1 MIYKSAQIESYL
13 KKPDMSVKAV
23 LLYGQNEGLIAE
35 YVKKLVLTVAADL
48 YDPFA
53 VVYLNWDDVKG
64 DIGTL
69 SSEFNSQSLMG
80 SRRVIV
86 LRDCDN
92 NLTKPLNDI
101 LENSKSD
108 SLLVIT
114 GAASLNGKS
123 SLVSLFNNDKQL
135 AAVACYEDRD
145 ENISSS
151 ARSLLIER
159 GITFQNDAF
168 MLLCSR
174 LSNDRKSNV
183 NEIEKLVTYVGT
195 KKHFDVD
202 DVKAVVFDQAISG
215 IDDLCFYTMSGI
227 KQKALN
233 SLKYLLN
240 EGVDEV
246 QIARAF
252 IRHVNK
258 LLEGK
263 ALMESGV
270 GASEA
275 IKKVLPKNMFYRYD
289 MGATQLSRWS
299 KDRLFDVMDL
309 LYKTEK
315 DCKTTNMPV
324 AEALTYTVLTLLS
337 AASKLAQIR

>member
-1 MIYKSAQIESYL
+1 MIYKQAQIESYL
-13 KKPDMSVKAV
+13 KKPDLAVKAI

-35 YVKKLVLTVAADL
+35 YAKKLVLTVSKDL

-64 DIGTL
+64 DIGLL
-69 SSEFNSQSLMG
+69 SSEYNSQSLMG
-80 SRRVIV
+80 SRRVVV
-86 LRDCDN
+86 LKEADN

-101 LENSKSD
+101 LDGSKSD
-108 SLLVIT
+108 TLLVVT
-114 GAASLNGKS
+114 GAGSLNGKS
-123 SLVSLFNNDKQL
+123 SLVSLFNNDKQT

-145 ENISSS
+145 ENISSA
-151 ARSLLIER
+151 ARSWLLER
-159 GITFQNDAF
+159 GITFPNDAF

-195 KKHFDVD
+195 KKHFEVD
-202 DVKAVVFDQAISG
+202 DVRAVVFDQAISG

-227 KQKALN
+227 KLKALN

-240 EGVDEV
+240 EGVEEV
-246 QIARAF
+246 QIVRAF

-263 ALMESGV
+263 ALMEGGT
-270 GASEA
+270 GASDA

-289 MGATQLSRWS
+289 MGATQLGRWP
-299 KDRLFDVMDL
+299 KDRLFDVMEL
-309 LYKTEK
+309 LYKAEK
-315 DCKTTNMPV
+315 DCKTTNMPT
-324 AEALTYTVLTLLS
+324 AESLSYMVLTLLS
-337 AASKLAQIR
+337 AARKLFL

>member
-1 MIYKSAQIESYL
+1 MIYKQVQIDNYL
-13 KKPDMSVKAV
+13 KKTDVSVKAI

-35 YVKKLVLTVAADL
+35 YMKKLVLTVAQDL

-53 VVYLNWDDVKG
+53 VVHLNWDDVKN
-64 DIGTL
+64 DIGIL
-69 SSEFNSQSLMG
+69 ASEYNSQSLMG
-80 SRRVIV
+80 TRRVVV
-86 LRDCDN
+86 LKDADN
-92 NLTKPLNDI
+92 GLTKALIDI

-108 SLLVIT
+108 TLLVVC
-114 GAASLNGKS
+114 GSASLNGKA
-123 SLVSLFNNDKQL
+123 SLVNFFNNEKYT
-135 AAVACYEDRD
+135 ASFACYEDRD
-145 ENISSS
+145 ENIASS
-151 ARSLLIER
+151 ARTLLIER
-159 GITFQNDAF
+159 QITFNNDAF
-168 MLLCSR
+168 VLLCSR

-183 NEIEKLVTYVGT
+183 NEIEKLITYVGT

-202 DVKAVVFDQAISG
+202 DVRAVVFDQAISG

-227 KQKALN
+227 KVKALN

-246 QIARAF
+246 QIVRAF
-252 IRHVNK
+252 IRHINK

-270 GASEA
+270 AAIDA

-289 MGATQLSRWS
+289 MGANQLFRWS
-299 KDRLFDVMDL
+299 KDRLFDVMEL

-315 DCKTTNMPV
+315 DCKTTGMPV
-324 AEALTYTVLTLLS
+324 LEILTYMILTLLS
-337 AASKLAQIR
+337 AASKLAKQ